1 MRFTLHLRLSTLLLI
16 LVSCWMSAHSQ
27 TDGDS
32 YVFHPNQEVR
42 VAALPSVVAASTSES
57 ATLAASVAT
66 AVMDRNVCCDRNSA
80 LEDQVAS
87 AGKLSV
93 KELGEK
99 LRGKYY
105 LSSGLPIV
113 VVDQYWPAASVNP
126 EGIIGS
132 LMAQCPLLML
142 WNGRLYVMYGAVFD
156 EYKYYSGTNVHVI
169 RTLLLVDT
177 RFSDER
183 RYVSFNRQTDDW
195 GRVTG
200 LLALTTKR

>member
-1 MRFTLHLRLSTLLLI
+1 MPFTLHLRTSTLLLV
-16 LVSCWMSAHSQ
+16 LVSCCANAGSQ
-27 TDGDS
+27 SDGDS

-42 VAALPSVVAASTSES
+42 VAALPSIAAASTSES

-66 AVMDRNVCCDRNSA
+66 AVMERDACCDRNSA

-87 AGKLSV
+87 AGKLSL

-99 LRGKYY
+99 LRGKHY
-105 LSSGLPIV
+105 LSSGLPILV
-113 VVDQYWPAASVNP
+113 DDQYWPAASVNP

-132 LMAQCPLLML
+132 LMAQRPLLML

-156 EYKYYSGTNVHVI
+156 EYKYYSGANVYVI

-177 RFSDER
+177 RFSDQR
-183 RYVSFNRQTDDW
+183 RYVSFHRQTDDW

-200 LLALTTKR
+200 LLALTIKR

>member
-1 MRFTLHLRLSTLLLI
+1 MPFTLHLRVLTLLLI
-16 LVSCWMSAHSQ
+16 LVSFGVNTGSQ

-66 AVMDRNVCCDRNSA
+66 AVMERDVCCDRNSA

-87 AGKLSV
+87 SGKLSL
-93 KELGEK
+93 KDLGEK

-105 LSSGLPIV
+105 LSSGLPIL
-113 VVDQYWPAASVNP
+113 VDEQYWPAASVNP

-132 LMAQCPLLML
+132 LMAQRPLLML
-142 WNGRLYVMYGAVFD
+142 WNDRLYVMYGAIFD
-156 EYKYYSGTNVHVI
+156 EYKYYSGANVHVI

-177 RFSDER
+177 RFSDQR
-183 RYVSFNRQTDDW
+183 RYVSFNRQSDDW

-200 LLALTTKR
+200 LLALTIKR